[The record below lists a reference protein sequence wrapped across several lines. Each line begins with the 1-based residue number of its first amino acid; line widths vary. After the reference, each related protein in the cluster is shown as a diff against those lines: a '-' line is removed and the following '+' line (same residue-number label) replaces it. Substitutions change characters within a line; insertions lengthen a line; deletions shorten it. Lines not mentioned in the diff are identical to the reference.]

1 MPKIDPEVEL
11 TPMENLVV
19 EVLVARYRLG
29 EKVWSFDPSVG
40 KSVATLAKKGYVRQ
54 LSRKRGNLL
63 SVALTDEAVALNL
76 SYDYVPSIAADNP
89 ALATAF
95 ESVTDEAKQIRA
107 RLNPENEPQMV

>member
-11 TPMENLVV
+11 TTIENLVV

-40 KSVATLAKKGYVRQ
+40 KSVSSLVKKGYVRQ
-54 LSRKRGNLL
+54 LSRKPGNLL
-63 SVALTDEAVALNL
+63 SVALTKEAVALNL

-89 ALATAF
+89 ELAAAF
-95 ESVTDEAKQIRA
+95 TSVTDGAKQMRDDLYTA
-107 RLNPENEPQMV
+107 NEPQMV